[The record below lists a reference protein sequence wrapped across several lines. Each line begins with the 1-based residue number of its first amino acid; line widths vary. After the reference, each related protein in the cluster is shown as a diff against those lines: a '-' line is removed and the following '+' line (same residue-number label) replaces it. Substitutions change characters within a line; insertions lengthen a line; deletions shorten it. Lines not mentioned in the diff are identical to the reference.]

1 MARTRRQ
8 TSRRMRGTLSKQH
21 LLRTTARP
29 PKRNWFLMLPSSYDP
44 IAAITTRSG
53 PPETTI
59 FCAAIFGLMLLR
71 SGYRFTVQGKKI
83 GNEKKL

>member
-44 IAAITTRSG
+44 IAAIATRSD
-53 PPETTI
+53 PPQITM
-59 FCAAIFGLMLLR
+59 FCAVIFGFMLLR
-71 SGYRFTVQGKKI
+71 SGYRITIQSKKT
-83 GNEKKL
+83 GNEKNL